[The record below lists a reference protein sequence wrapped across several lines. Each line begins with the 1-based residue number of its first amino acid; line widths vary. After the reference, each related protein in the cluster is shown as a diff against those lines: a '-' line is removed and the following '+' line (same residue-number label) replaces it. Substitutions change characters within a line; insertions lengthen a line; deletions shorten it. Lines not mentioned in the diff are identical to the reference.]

1 MRALPND
8 QWRKFCHAYVTFV
21 KRTKTD
27 RGRLVHSL
35 RASDLAKDSTPAIQ
49 GKFAWQLVQDERMLA
64 AIEEEAKKVFRGQY
78 PEIQNILF
86 GIARDHEHREQAR
99 VALALYD
106 RYSPPT
112 SRQNIEVTHRHID
125 PDQEGLEELRALR
138 ELGTSREKL
147 IELFGGNG
155 LARLERLE
163 AADNARRAA
172 EAKVI
177 DGDFVEVRAHG

>member
-1 MRALPND
+1 
-8 QWRKFCHAYVTFV
+8 
-21 KRTKTD
+21 
-27 RGRLVHSL
+27 
-35 RASDLAKDSTPAIQ
+35 
-49 GKFAWQLVQDERMLA
+49 MLA
-64 AIEEEAKKVFRGQY
+64 AIEELAKQVFRGQY

-86 GIARDHEHREQAR
+86 GIARDDGHREQAR

-112 SRQNIEVTHRHID
+112 SRQNIEVIHRHID

-138 ELGTSREKL
+138 ELGTPREKL

-163 AADNARRAA
+163 VADNARRAA

-177 DGDFVEVRAHG
+177 DGEFVEVRAHG